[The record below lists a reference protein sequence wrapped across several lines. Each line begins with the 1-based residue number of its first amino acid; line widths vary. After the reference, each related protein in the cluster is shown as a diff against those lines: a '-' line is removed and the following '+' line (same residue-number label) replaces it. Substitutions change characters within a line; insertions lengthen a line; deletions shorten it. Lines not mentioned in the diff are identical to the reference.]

1 METKKV
7 FKWYWV
13 WDYEKEELW
22 LNAMANQGWALS
34 RVGWCTYYFEKTEPG
49 EYEVRLE
56 CRKADDEYISF
67 VQETGA
73 EYLGRVFMWIYFRR
87 KSEMGPFELNGDLD
101 SRIAQLNTINRFIL
115 PLGLM
120 NLGLGI
126 ANLHYSDLSVLN
138 LLCATV
144 LAYAY
149 GRIQGKKDELQRER
163 QLHE

>member
-13 WDYEKEELW
+13 WDFEREELW
-22 LNAMANQGWALS
+22 LNEMAAQGWALS
-34 RVGWCTYYFEKTEPG
+34 RVGWCTYTFERTEPG

-56 CRKADDEYISF
+56 CRKADDAYISF

-73 EYLGRVFMWIYFRR
+73 EYIGRVFMWIYFRR
-87 KSEMGPFELNGDLD
+87 RSELGAFELNGDLD
-101 SRIAQLNTINRFIL
+101 SRIRMLNTINRFIL
-115 PLGLM
+115 PIGLL
-120 NLGLGI
+120 NLGMGLINVSRTGLG
-126 ANLHYSDLSVLN
+126 AVN
-138 LLCATV
+138 LLCAAV

-149 GRIQGKKDELQRER
+149 GRIQGKKDELMRER

>member
-22 LNAMANQGWALS
+22 LNAMAAEGWALS
-34 RVGWCTYYFEKTEPG
+34 RVGWCTYHFERTEPG

-56 CRKADDEYISF
+56 CRKADDSYISF
-67 VQETGA
+67 VQDTGA
-73 EYLGRVFMWIYFRR
+73 EYLGRVFLWIYFRR
-87 KSEMGPFELNGDLD
+87 KSELGTFELNGDLD
-101 SRIAQLNTINRFIL
+101 SRIAQLTTINRFIL
-115 PLGLM
+115 PLGLL
-120 NLGLGI
+120 NLGMGLM
-126 ANLHYSDLSVLN
+126 NVRYSGVGAVN
-138 LLCATV
+138 LLVAAV

-149 GRIQGKKDELQRER
+149 GRIQGKKDELMRER

>member
-13 WDYEKEELW
+13 WDFEKEEQW
-22 LNAMANQGWALS
+22 LNEMAAQGWALS
-34 RVGWCTYYFEKTEPG
+34 RVGWCTYHFERTEPG

-56 CRKADDEYISF
+56 CRKADDGYLSF

-87 KSEMGPFELNGDLD
+87 KSEKGRFELNGDLD

-115 PLGLM
+115 PIGLL
-120 NLGLGI
+120 NLGIGLINVSRTGLG
-126 ANLHYSDLSVLN
+126 AVN
-138 LLCATV
+138 LLCAVV

-149 GRIQGKKDELQRER
+149 GRIQGKKEELLRER
-163 QLHE
+163 RLHE

>member
-7 FKWYWV
+7 FKWHWV
-13 WDYEKEELW
+13 WDFEKEEQW
-22 LNAMANQGWALS
+22 LNTMAAEGWALS
-34 RVGWCTYYFEKTEPG
+34 RVGWCTYHFERTEPG

-56 CRKADDEYISF
+56 CRKADDAYISF
-67 VQETGA
+67 VQDTGA

-87 KSEMGPFELNGDLD
+87 RSELGAFEPNGDLD
-101 SRIAQLNTINRFIL
+101 SRIAQLNTIIRFIL
-115 PLGLM
+115 PLGLL
-120 NLGLGI
+120 NLGMGLM
-126 ANLHYSDLSVLN
+126 NVRYSGVGAVN
-138 LLCATV
+138 LLVAAV

>member
-13 WDYEKEELW
+13 WDFEKEEQW
-22 LNAMANQGWALS
+22 LNAMAAEGWTLS
-34 RVGWCTYYFEKTEPG
+34 RVGWCTYTFEWTEPG

-56 CRKADDEYISF
+56 CRKADDAYISF

-73 EYLGRVFMWIYFRR
+73 EYIGRVFMWIYFRR
-87 KSEMGPFELNGDLD
+87 KSEMGRFELNGDLD
-101 SRIAQLNTINRFIL
+101 SRITHLTTIGRSLFLIGVANLII
-115 PLGLM
+115 GLV
-120 NLGLGI
+120 NLRYDGLGGI
-126 ANLHYSDLSVLN
+126 N
-138 LLCATV
+138 LLCAAF

-149 GRIQGKKDELQRER
+149 GRIQGKKDELIRER

>member
-13 WDYEKEELW
+13 WDFEKEEQW
-22 LNAMANQGWALS
+22 LNAMAAEGWALS
-34 RVGWCTYYFEKTEPG
+34 RVGWCTYHFERTEPG
-49 EYEVRLE
+49 AYEVRLE
-56 CRKADDEYISF
+56 CRKADDAYISF

-73 EYLGRVFMWIYFRR
+73 VYLGRVVMWIYFRR
-87 KSEMGPFELNGDLD
+87 RSELGPFELNGDLD
-101 SRIAQLNTINRFIL
+101 SRIAQLNTISRFML
-115 PLGLM
+115 PIGLL
-120 NLGLGI
+120 NLSMGLI
-126 ANLHYSDLSVLN
+126 NLRYSSAAVIN
-138 LLCATV
+138 LLCATL

>member
-13 WDYEKEELW
+13 WDFDKEELW
-22 LNAMANQGWALS
+22 LNEMAAEGWALS

-56 CRKADDEYISF
+56 CRKADDSYISF
-67 VQETGA
+67 VQEMGA
-73 EYLGRVFMWIYFRR
+73 EYLGRVFLWIYFRR
-87 KSEMGPFELNGDLD
+87 RSELGAFELNSDLD
-101 SRIAQLNTINRFIL
+101 SRIGMLNTINRFIL
-115 PLGLM
+115 PLGLA
-120 NLGLGI
+120 NLFLGLLNVSRSGVG
-126 ANLHYSDLSVLN
+126 AVNLVV
-138 LLCATV
+138 AAV

-163 QLHE
+163 RLHE

>member
-13 WDYEKEELW
+13 WDFDKEELW
-22 LNAMANQGWALS
+22 LNEMAAEGWALS

-56 CRKADDEYISF
+56 CRKADNSYISF

-73 EYLGRVFMWIYFRR
+73 EYLGRVFLWIYFRR
-87 KSEMGPFELNGDLD
+87 RSELGAFELNSDLD
-101 SRIAQLNTINRFIL
+101 SRIGMLNTINRFIL
-115 PLGLM
+115 PLGLA
-120 NLGLGI
+120 NLFLGLLNVSRSGVG
-126 ANLHYSDLSVLN
+126 AVNLVV
-138 LLCATV
+138 AAV

-163 QLHE
+163 RLHE

>member
-13 WDYEKEELW
+13 WDFEKEEQW
-22 LNAMANQGWALS
+22 LNAMAAEGWALS
-34 RVGWCTYYFEKTEPG
+34 RVGWCTYHFERTEPG
-49 EYEVRLE
+49 AYEVRLE
-56 CRKADDEYISF
+56 CRKADDAYISF

-73 EYLGRVFMWIYFRR
+73 EYLGRVVMWIYFRR
-87 KSEMGPFELNGDLD
+87 RSELGPFELNGDLD
-101 SRIAQLNTINRFIL
+101 SRIAQLNTISRFML
-115 PLGLM
+115 PIGLL
-120 NLGLGI
+120 NLSMGLI
-126 ANLHYSDLSVLN
+126 NLRYSSAAVIN
-138 LLCATV
+138 LLCATL